1 MAENLLR
8 ISNIDLFGLVMDD
21 VSIVDPKINW
31 QVRVASA
38 MTENIANLTGTN
50 NVNGVEPKAGDF
62 LLIWQQSD
70 GTKNGIYQSKA
81 GAWIKLHVNNG
92 DLVVSGPD
100 GDSLDY
106 RTWKYKESDN
116 SFNDITNQ
124 RRTGAGRRRGTNR
137 QLEAQLGPDAKMARI
152 YGFSYEGNYYGLT
165 VPTIFLVHGKG
176 EMVTQKG
183 NKDPNPAR
191 APRKVEI
198 TGLAAAGFDF
208 ADSLRTWSYD
218 QADYT
223 IRMNVETGMFEQVLL
238 DAMFDGGMDA
248 AGMNA
253 RGMNARGMNAR
264 GMNAR
269 GMNARGM
276 NARGMNARGGNS
288 D

>member
-1 MAENLLR
+1 MSENLLR

-21 VSIVDPKINW
+21 VSIVDPNIKW

-38 MTENIANLTGTN
+38 VDENIATLTGTTE
-50 NVNGVEPKAGDF
+50 VNGVDPKPGDL
-62 LLIWQQSD
+62 LLIWQQTTSSQ
-70 GTKNGIYQSKA
+70 NGIYQA
-81 GAWIKLHVNNG
+81 RTGNWIKLHVNKKEY
-92 DLVVSGPD
+92 VASGPD
-100 GDSLDY
+100 GKDLDY
-106 RTWKYKESDN
+106 RTWRYKEGDN
-116 SFNDITNQ
+116 SFKLLA
-124 RRTGAGRRRGTNR
+124 RRRIGAGRRRGANR

-152 YGFSYEGNYYGLT
+152 YGFSFEGNYYGLS
-165 VPTIFLVHGKG
+165 VPTIFLVHGEG
-176 EMVTQKG
+176 ELVTQKG
-183 NKDPNPAR
+183 EDTPNPAR